1 MVSYLWPPLPE
12 KDPKKLRE
20 KVLAALSGAW
30 QNALDE
36 QDAIL
41 ALRDTAPRV
50 PYYRALERVKRFQG
64 SIKAFQDEVDA
75 QADDFLDM
83 IAGEYARGAKHAAKC
98 VGIGQVVW
106 GNMNEYV
113 FQSLASDSYA
123 DLLKMSETAG
133 KTSREFAK
141 IVRSQAAQTLWAAGT
156 NETAVQAG
164 RRFWKKLEENRIAV
178 VIYRDGSRHQ
188 VADYAGMVAR
198 TKAKTAFNYGSLDV
212 AESEDVQYM
221 EVVDGANCGWDSHNS
236 LDFADG
242 SIRTL
247 AECREYPLS
256 HPNCKRSFIPVSRT
270 LRREIRDAV
279 RAEMEG
285 DEDYEPA
292 LTIPALERFKQRKER
307 LGIGQ

>member
-1 MVSYLWPPLPE
+1 MASYLWPPLPE
-12 KDPKKLRE
+12 TDPKRLRE

-41 ALRDTAPRV
+41 ALKDTAPRV

-83 IAGEYARGAKHAAKC
+83 IAGEYARGAKHTAKC
-98 VGIGQVVW
+98 VGVGQVVW
-106 GNMNEYV
+106 GNMNEYA

-123 DLLKMSETAG
+123 DLLLMSETAG

-141 IVRSQAAQTLWAAGT
+141 IVRSQAAQTIWASGT
-156 NETAVQAG
+156 NETAIQAG

-198 TKAKTAFNYGSLDV
+198 TKSKTAFNYGAMDM

-221 EVVDGANCGWDSHNS
+221 EVVDGPDCGWESHDSI
-236 LDFADG
+236 DYADG

-270 LRREIRDAV
+270 LRREISDAV
-279 RAEMEG
+279 RAEMED
-285 DEDYEPA
+285 DEDYEPT
-292 LTIPALERFKQRKER
+292 LTIPALERFKQRTTR
-307 LGIGQ
+307 LGIEP